1 METFNGL
8 RSERQVEGGEWNLS
22 PLLVGEQL
30 VTPQPGGDPG
40 VMGQA
45 VLGAGRLQHT
55 DLRQNLK
62 LLQGGG
68 VNRGRDVL
76 TPDTRYDME

>member
-1 METFNGL
+1 
-8 RSERQVEGGEWNLS
+8 
-22 PLLVGEQL
+22 